1 MSHWMDVKCKIKD
14 LKLFKEACEN
24 LGINFSE
31 EQKTCHS
38 TWAGETKCDGVFLD
52 NKGGEGGVTKIEG
65 SEDYGIVW
73 DSYSNSLVD
82 VVGDNCGKLMRE
94 YTSQVVKQQ
103 IDQVGMLTNE
113 EMLEDGSIVLQGVFV

>member
-1 MSHWMDVKCKIKD
+1 MSHWMSVRAKVKD

-24 LGINFSE
+24 LGIKFDA

-38 TWAGETKCDGVFLD
+38 GWAGETECDGVFLD
-52 NKGGEGGVTKIEG
+52 NKGGEGGILKNKETD
-65 SEDYGIVW
+65 DYGIVW

-82 VVGDNCGKLMRE
+82 VVGDNCGNLMRE
-94 YTSQVVKQQ
+94 YTCNVVKNQ

-113 EMLEDGSIVLQGVFV
+113 EMLADGSIVLQGVFV